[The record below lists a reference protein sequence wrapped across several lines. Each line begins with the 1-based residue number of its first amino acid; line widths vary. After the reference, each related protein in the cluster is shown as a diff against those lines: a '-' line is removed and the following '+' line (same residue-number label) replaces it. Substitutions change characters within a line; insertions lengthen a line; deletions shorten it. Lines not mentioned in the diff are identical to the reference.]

1 MLNVADDVN
10 YLANCVVKFGAI
22 DVFVESVCMIITARE
37 IDGGNF
43 KFWRD
48 NRNVGKGTL
57 RSLETFAGNVSLE
70 VRISATI
77 ENGVIFSFAVKLDK
91 EIEVVEFFWKLK
103 LLMGEAESFSP
114 NSPNFLVASE

>member
-1 MLNVADDVN
+1 MYKLELFNRLNALDIFKKRQMRNVADDVN

-22 DVFVESVCMIITARE
+22 DVLVERVCIVVSAGK

-43 KFWRD
+43 KFWRA

-57 RSLETFAGNVSLE
+57 RSLETFAGNVSLK

-77 ENGVIFSFAVKLDK
+77 ENGVIFSFAVKLNDEF
-91 EIEVVEFFWKLK
+91 EIVEFIGKL
-103 LLMGEAESFSP
+103 EF
-114 NSPNFLVASE
+114 